1 MKKLISAASILALSL
16 GAAAVQAESTKDCM
30 LEGTVYK
37 SEHGGEEQTKVK
49 FHSAKKYDADSNCRV
64 RKGEKMEFKL
74 PEDTRLKE
82 APSGSQVKYRYQQD
96 EDGSSKT
103 ELVSVGA

>member
-1 MKKLISAASILALSL
+1 MKNLMSAASILAISL
-16 GAAAVQAESTKDCM
+16 TAATVHAETTKDCM

-37 SEHGGEEQTKVK
+37 SEQGGEEQTKVK
-49 FHSAKKYDADSNCRV
+49 FHSAKKYDTDSNCRV

-74 PEDTRLKE
+74 PEDTRLQE

-96 EDGSSKT
+96 KDGSSKT